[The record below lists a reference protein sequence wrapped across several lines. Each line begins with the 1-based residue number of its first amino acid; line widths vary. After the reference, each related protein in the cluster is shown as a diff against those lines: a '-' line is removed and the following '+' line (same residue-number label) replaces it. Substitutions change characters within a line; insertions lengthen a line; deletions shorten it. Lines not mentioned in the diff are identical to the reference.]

1 MLRIFRNWTAVAVL
15 SIALV
20 ACGQTPTPRLVK
32 EGGCAPT
39 HSSYLKQAPEV
50 DGRITYCEQGDA
62 SIGELTT
69 TSYPKGTR
77 SVDVM
82 MAGYPETDGVQ
93 ILAVATD
100 GSFTIPLKVANI
112 GDSWKKITLEVP
124 AQVYS
129 HTFSLKLVDEATG
142 TFGWAGLGNAPPTDL
157 ATGILTHLLPLAIA
171 ILTAHL
177 WLVFAGCIFPANW
190 NATERALCAVLTL
203 GTACCCVIGGYVAS
217 PAFGTIVGY
226 VAFAMPMLSLRS
238 LMKDKPAFAVQLHAL
253 NRLLLPPLLLTGLII
268 WIGLYPF
275 SWDGQDWQTPANRW
289 RSLPMDSWLPL
300 IFANMVSE
308 GRLDIPMIG
317 DWLSSDRPPLQSGLY
332 LMFVHSWLPKG
343 GLTYQALSTWAQS
356 LLFVPL
362 LALVSDLPRRSQ
374 RVAVLFSIALSPL
387 VLLNGLFVWPKLLA
401 AAFCA
406 IFHIAL
412 FGYSGIARPARW
424 WMGGIAAALA
434 MLSHGGALF
443 ALVGSTGAVL
453 VIRRREAL
461 PLLLRIGALS
471 VVLYT
476 PWIAYQRYIDPP
488 GDRLLKWH
496 FAGHIPVTQES
507 FFNIFRSA
515 YADLTFGQWVAG
527 RVSNLNSLLHGSL
540 SFFGDALMLIGNR
553 NPTTIASIV
562 ENSFFYGAYSMW
574 FASPLLLLPCLAYAF
589 AKRRQSPSI
598 RFPSDLAMSAG
609 LSFLF
614 WIMAMYEP
622 GQTVIHQG
630 AYFSF
635 VASMLLVLL
644 MLARCFPPVLYAVA
658 VLNTCVAASAYAFD
672 VPHDGTLP
680 AIHTAAALALS
691 IGMIVACGFASDQAS
706 KDRGNQ

>member
-1 MLRIFRNWTAVAVL
+1 MLRIFRKWNAIAVL

-20 ACGQTPTPRLVK
+20 ACGQPPTSRVVK
-32 EGGCAPT
+32 EGGCSPS

-69 TSYPKGTR
+69 TSYPKGTQ
-77 SVDVM
+77 SIDVM
-82 MAGYPETDGVQ
+82 LAGYPETDGIQ

-100 GSFTIPLKVANI
+100 GSVTIPLKVANI
-112 GDSWKKITLEVP
+112 GDSWKKITLDVP
-124 AQVYS
+124 ADLHS
-129 HTFSLKLVDEATG
+129 HAFSLKLVDKATG
-142 TFGWAGLGNAPPTDL
+142 TFGWAGLGNAPPTDI
-157 ATGILTHLLPLAIA
+157 ASGILTHLLPLALA

-177 WLVFAGCIFPANW
+177 WLVFAGCALPANW
-190 NATERALCAVLTL
+190 NPTERSLCAILTL
-203 GTACCCVIGGYVAS
+203 GTACCCVIGSYVAS
-217 PAFGTIVGY
+217 PTFGTIIAY
-226 VAFAMPMLSLRS
+226 VAFAMPMLALRP
-238 LMKDKPAFAVQLHAL
+238 LMKDRHAFTVQLHTL
-253 NRLLLPPLLLTGLII
+253 NRLLLPSLLLTGLII

-300 IFANMVSE
+300 IFADMISE
-308 GRLDIPMIG
+308 GRLDVPMIG

-332 LMFVHSWLPKG
+332 LVFVHSWLPKG

-401 AAFCA
+401 ATFCA

-412 FGYSGIARPARW
+412 FGYSGVARHTRW
-424 WMGGIAAALA
+424 WMGGVAAALA

-453 VIRRREAL
+453 VLRRREAL
-461 PLLLRIGALS
+461 PLLLRTGALS
-471 VVLYT
+471 VVLYA
-476 PWIAYQRYIDPP
+476 PWIVYQHFIDPP

-496 FAGHIPVTQES
+496 FAGYIPVTQES
-507 FFNIFRSA
+507 FFSILRSA
-515 YADLTFGQWVAG
+515 YADLTFSQWIAG
-527 RVSNLNSLLHGSL
+527 RVSNLNSILHGSF
-540 SFFGDALMLIGNR
+540 SFFGDALMLLENR
-553 NPTTIASIV
+553 TPTRIATIV

-589 AKRRQSPSI
+589 ATRTQSRIS
-598 RFPSDLAMSAG
+598 RFPSDLAMSAA

-614 WIMAMYEP
+614 WIAAIYEP

-635 VASMLLVLL
+635 VGSMLLVLL
-644 MLARCFPPVLYAVA
+644 VLARYFPPVLYAVA
-658 VLNTCVAASAYAFD
+658 ALNSGIAAFTYAFD
-672 VPHDGTLP
+672 VSHHGTSLVIYTV
-680 AIHTAAALALS
+680 ATLVLTV
-691 IGMIVACGFASDQAS
+691 GLVVACGLASGDTSEDRS
-706 KDRGNQ
+706 K